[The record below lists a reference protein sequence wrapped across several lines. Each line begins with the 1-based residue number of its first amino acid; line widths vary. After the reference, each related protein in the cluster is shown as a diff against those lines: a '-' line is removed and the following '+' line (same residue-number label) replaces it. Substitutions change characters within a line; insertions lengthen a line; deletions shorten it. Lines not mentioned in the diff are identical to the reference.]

1 MGKRERIAA
10 REANRQEVINMVNWH
25 FNNAMA
31 SKLNGQGV
39 IRMNFNEGGFTHATD
54 EILRNNPGMVIRR
67 DDKLRTAGEG
77 EYHTVTP
84 KRG

>member
-10 REANRQEVINMVNWH
+10 REASRQEVINLVNWH
-25 FNNAMA
+25 FNHAMA

-54 EILRNNPGMVIRR
+54 EILRNNPGTVIRR
-67 DDKLRTAGEG
+67 DDRLRTQGEQD
-77 EYHTVTP
+77 YHVSVP
-84 KRG
+84 